1 MILIDGARYEL
12 WSPKEESEL
21 EAIVREH
28 SKDIWGPNSLYLE
41 SSKLRTEAGVGSR
54 PDAFVLLVDGS
65 PECNIVEV
73 ELSSHP
79 LYEHVVA
86 QVIKFGSGLAN
97 PGTQRKLVNLIYNGL
112 NANVSLAGQVK
123 RITRSADLHKFLS
136 DLLAR
141 PPVLTIVIEEKTRL
155 LDEAVQQLPSHLFG
169 AVKVVELRTF
179 CREGCGLLAHAHLF
193 EPQWQTSGVR
203 GSTAVRDIPAGQRLS
218 EGMPRGCTGV
228 TAGDFNHLG
237 AGIFA
242 LGSDSTIKLDAN
254 RRMRAVEEEMRR
266 YLLWNKNIG
275 AFYWSLRKK
284 AGLLNTATL
293 V

>member
-65 PECNIVEV
+65 PECHIVEV

-97 PGTQRKLVNLIYNGL
+97 SGTQHKLVNLIYDGL

-123 RITRSADLHKFLS
+123 GITGSTDLHKFLS

-155 LDEAVQQLPSHLFG
+155 LDEAVQQLPSQLFMD
-169 AVKVVELRTF
+169 VKVVELRTF
-179 CREGCGLLAHAHLF
+179 CRDGCGMKAHAHLF
-193 EPQWQTSGVR
+193 EPIWSMAREVSPVEPPGTPPPLSPDRSNWAKLCRER
-203 GSTAVRDIPAGQRLS
+203 GWDVGGDSAHRIVLRRDPTLHRSIPHSCKYDGKTYP
-218 EGMPRGCTGV
+218 ETGV
-228 TAGDFNHLG
+228 
-237 AGIFA
+237 
-242 LGSDSTIKLDAN
+242 
-254 RRMRAVEEEMRR
+254 
-266 YLLWNKNIG
+266 
-275 AFYWSLRKK
+275 
-284 AGLLNTATL
+284 
-293 V
+293 